1 MPPDIS
7 AFEPTYLPNSLP
19 KQMPAAENKK
29 VINPISHEA
38 SMIGTFSIDI
48 DTPTASASM
57 LVATA
62 RVNIVR
68 THMSQSTL
76 SSFLPNIML
85 IPIYAKIANAIQ
97 WSRNER

>member
-38 SMIGTFSIDI
+38 SMM
-48 DTPTASASM
+48 AHSA
-57 LVATA
+57 LILIHQR
-62 RVNIVR
+62 RV
-68 THMSQSTL
+68 HLCLWPLQG
-76 SSFLPNIML
+76 
-85 IPIYAKIANAIQ
+85 
-97 WSRNER
+97 

>member
-38 SMIGTFSIDI
+38 SMIGTFKQIHLDVCKGFYYMG
-48 DTPTASASM
+48 TPA
-57 LVATA
+57 
-62 RVNIVR
+62 
-68 THMSQSTL
+68 
-76 SSFLPNIML
+76 
-85 IPIYAKIANAIQ
+85 
-97 WSRNER
+97 E